1 VDFAIQADVKLLPRC
16 AHLAAETRA
25 TIEQALRDF
34 FHPLKGGANAK
45 GWKMGR
51 TVHISEIYYIIEKI
65 TGIDYVSRVMLDDQA
80 GKARIEIGDYE
91 FPYPSRIDIVFV
103 ST

>member
-1 VDFAIQADVKLLPRC
+1 
-16 AHLAAETRA
+16 
-25 TIEQALRDF
+25 
-34 FHPLKGGANAK
+34 
-45 GWKMGR
+45 MGR